1 MIDARA
7 PFERKRTD
15 LNAGTWTTRR
25 AEQAAGRAEGRLMSE
40 GSGSMVA
47 TDSVQP
53 ILNAILEIGE
63 TFAAT
68 LRLEAVLDIVIES
81 GMRLAGGDS
90 GSVMLLSDDGRE
102 LVVTAAVGPRAQIIL
117 GTRQAASASIAGQA
131 IQSNSNMVVRGV
143 AGREGGIKSDHP
155 RDLGWGLVMPLRV
168 ASRLLGVLNL
178 STSVHRDELP
188 AERIS
193 LLGILANQAAIMI
206 EVGRLYQDLALKER
220 RLELFVDRF
229 LRLQSEQRQ
238 QSPNPG
244 RQAPV
249 NDVLR
254 STVAE
259 YSRTL
264 RSSPEVMP
272 DDPAERLSARELE
285 VLALIVE
292 GLTNKEIASRLCL
305 SPDTVKN
312 HVVHIIQKLGVSDR
326 TQAAV
331 MAVRQGMIA

>member
-1 MIDARA
+1 M
-7 PFERKRTD
+7 
-15 LNAGTWTTRR
+15 
-25 AEQAAGRAEGRLMSE
+25 AASE
-40 GSGSMVA
+40 
-47 TDSVQP
+47 SVQP

-68 LRLEAVLDIVIES
+68 LRLEAVLDKVIES
-81 GMRLAGGDS
+81 GIRLAGGDS
-90 GSVMLLSDDGRE
+90 GSVMLLSEDGRE
-102 LVVTAAVGPRAQIIL
+102 LVVTAAVGPRAAIIL
-117 GTRQAASASIAGQA
+117 GTRQPASASVAGQA
-131 IQSNSNMVVRGV
+131 LQANQHMLVRGV
-143 AGREGGIKSDHP
+143 AGREGGPKSDHP
-155 RDLGWGLVMPLRV
+155 QDLGWGLVMPLRV
-168 ASRLLGVLNL
+168 GNRLLGVLNL
-178 STSVHRDELP
+178 NTHVQRDELP
-188 AERIS
+188 AERVS

-229 LRLQSEQRQ
+229 LRLQSEHKQ
-238 QSPNPG
+238 
-244 RQAPV
+244 QAPGPNRQVAV

-254 STVAE
+254 STVEA

-264 RSSPEVMP
+264 RASPDVAP
-272 DDPAERLSARELE
+272 DEGAERLSARELE

-331 MAVRQGMIA
+331 TAVRQGLIA

>member
-1 MIDARA
+1 
-7 PFERKRTD
+7 
-15 LNAGTWTTRR
+15 
-25 AEQAAGRAEGRLMSE
+25 
-40 GSGSMVA
+40 MVA

-53 ILNAILEIGE
+53 ILNAMLEIGE

-68 LRLEAVLDIVIES
+68 LRLEAVLDSVIDS

-102 LVVTAAVGPRAQIIL
+102 LVVTAAVGPRASIIL
-117 GTRQAASASIAGQA
+117 GSRQPAGASLAGRALQE
-131 IQSNSNMVVRGV
+131 NTNMVVRGV
-143 AGREGGIKSDHP
+143 AGREGGPRSDHP
-155 RDLGWGLVMPLRV
+155 QDLGWGLVMPLRV

-188 AERIS
+188 ATRIS

-238 QSPNPG
+238 ASPVST
-244 RQAPV
+244 RQASV

-254 STVAE
+254 STVE
-259 YSRTL
+259 SYSRTL
-264 RSSPEVMP
+264 RSSSDVMTE
-272 DDPAERLSARELE
+272 DAAERLSARELE
-285 VLALIVE
+285 VLALIVD

>member
-1 MIDARA
+1 
-7 PFERKRTD
+7 
-15 LNAGTWTTRR
+15 
-25 AEQAAGRAEGRLMSE
+25 
-40 GSGSMVA
+40 MVA

-53 ILNAILEIGE
+53 ILNAILGIGE

-68 LRLEAVLDIVIES
+68 LRLEAVLDSVIES

-90 GSVMLLSDDGRE
+90 GSVMLLSEDGRE
-102 LVVTAAVGPRAQIIL
+102 LVVTAAVGPRSSIIM
-117 GTRQAASASIAGQA
+117 GTRQPASASVAGHA
-131 IQSNSNMVVRGV
+131 LQSNTHMVVRGV
-143 AGREGGIKSDHP
+143 AGREGGIRSDHP
-155 RDLGWGLVMPLRV
+155 QDLGWGLVMPLRV
-168 ASRLLGVLNL
+168 ATRLLGVLNL

-188 AERIS
+188 AARVS

-238 QSPNPG
+238 ASPTPS

-264 RSSPEVMP
+264 RSSPETMVE
-272 DDPAERLSARELE
+272 DAAERLSARELE
-285 VLALIVE
+285 VLGLIVE

>member
-1 MIDARA
+1 
-7 PFERKRTD
+7 
-15 LNAGTWTTRR
+15 
-25 AEQAAGRAEGRLMSE
+25 
-40 GSGSMVA
+40 MVA
-47 TDSVQP
+47 TESVQP
-53 ILNAILEIGE
+53 TLNAILEIGE

-68 LRLEAVLDIVIES
+68 LRLESVLDNVIES

-102 LVVTAAVGPRAQIIL
+102 LVVAAAVGPRASIIL
-117 GTRQAASASIAGQA
+117 GSRQPASASVAGWALQSNTHTVIRGIAG
-131 IQSNSNMVVRGV
+131 RD
-143 AGREGGIKSDHP
+143 GGPRSDHP
-155 RDLGWGLVMPLRV
+155 QDLGWGLVIPLRV
-168 ASRLLGVLNL
+168 ATRLLGVLNI

-188 AERIS
+188 SARVS

-206 EVGRLYQDLALKER
+206 EVARLYQDVALKER

-238 QSPNPG
+238 LSSISG

-259 YSRTL
+259 YSRAL
-264 RSSPEVMP
+264 RSNPDIMP
-272 DDPAERLSARELE
+272 DDAAERLSARELQ